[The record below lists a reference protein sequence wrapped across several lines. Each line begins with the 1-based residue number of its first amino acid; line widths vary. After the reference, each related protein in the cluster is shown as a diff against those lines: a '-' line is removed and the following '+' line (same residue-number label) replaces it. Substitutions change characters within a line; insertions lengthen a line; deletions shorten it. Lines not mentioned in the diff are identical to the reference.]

1 MSTDRDDAADGRD
14 ESAGWRE
21 PPHLG
26 GGGQDQSK
34 GWEPDGWSLPPA
46 ERGPVQER
54 YEGPPPTSPWGAATE
69 EPVAIG
75 GESSAQ
81 DWAVRHGW
89 TLSDG
94 TGPQD
99 AVLQELIDT
108 APPQR
113 IGKDHRPAGVVRG
126 RAGSIDLVAFDVRY
140 ESGRYRQVDYA
151 VTAAPVLLPLPR
163 LRLSPARFWK
173 HRTGGL
179 LQLPSGDAEFDTRW
193 VLLAEQDTPELRR
206 LVADPTLRGLLL
218 ASDDGDEFWT
228 AAGHLAAI
236 RPLQHR
242 ASLIEHHAR
251 LLAAALTAL
260 AGG

>member
-1 MSTDRDDAADGRD
+1 AQMSTDRDDAADGRD

-21 PPHLG
+21 PSHLG

-46 ERGPVQER
+46 DRGPVQER

-69 EPVAIG
+69 ESVVVG

-99 AVLQELIDT
+99 AVLQELINT
-108 APPQR
+108 APVQR

-163 LRLSPARFWK
+163 LRLSPARLWK

-179 LQLPSGDAEFDTRW
+179 MQIPSGDPVFDARW
-193 VLLAEQDTPELRR
+193 TLLSEADTP
-206 LVADPTLRGLLL
+206 AARGLLADETVRRML
-218 ASDDGDEFWT
+218 LGTDDGDEFWT
-228 AAGHLAAI
+228 GAGFVAGI
-236 RPLQHR
+236 RPDGHR
-242 ASLIEHHAR
+242 PELLEH
-251 LLAAALTAL
+251 
-260 AGG
+260 